1 MSANIWDQR
10 TLKTLTV
17 LVLLLLGPTLWS
29 WFAPLPAGSVRSAD
43 KQSRGLAS
51 VLTGETEA
59 PSKTGHLS
67 RPVLIEW
74 NATAKNL
81 NQEVF
86 GTHLRLKGLLKG
98 LTPES
103 IVNETNGFTAAVF
116 NTGTEYSTD
125 FIELKEGANTIT
137 VELEDGQ
144 GKKITKKI
152 EVTRRQPAS
161 K

>member
-29 WFAPLPAGSVRSAD
+29 WFSPLPGGSGPSAQ

-51 VLTGETEA
+51 VLAGEAETS
-59 PSKTGHLS
+59 SKTGRLS

-98 LTPES
+98 LNPES

-116 NTGTEYSTD
+116 KTRNEYSTD
-125 FIELKEGANTIT
+125 FIELKEGPNTIT
-137 VELEDGQ
+137 VELKDSQ

-161 K
+161 L